1 MKVIVLLFLLSTLGS
16 VFAGTVVLTG
26 SCKTLVLNNTL
37 NFSLLNSGNDSAY
50 SVIVDPHISHAQVIG
65 NYTASLLSPGSTLNF
80 SIKLTNVTAKGT
92 YVDYLIVA
100 YQQGTSFFSVFFPC
114 WLEFGV
120 PATSELFVA
129 ATPYYANNSVE
140 LVNVTLMNGGEK
152 SVDANVSLLLPPGVR
167 AVGPSHYLLMISPAT
182 TSHLQFKID
191 IKSLSGVSLNG
202 AVYASYYLNNIS
214 FATRPDVFLI
224 APMPAKHYPV
234 GLFILY
240 GAVAVIVIFGLF
252 VLFIALRNRKRRQH
266 KPQEGV

>member
-1 MKVIVLLFLLSTLGS
+1 MLESA
-16 VFAGTVVLTG
+16 FAGTVVLTG

-37 NFSLLNSGNDSAY
+37 NFSLSNSGNDSAY
-50 SVIVDPHISHAQVIG
+50 SVIVNPYISGAQVVG
-65 NYTASLLSPGSTLNF
+65 NYSTNLLSPGSTFNF
-80 SIKLTNVTAKGT
+80 SIKLANVTAKGT
-92 YVDYLIVA
+92 YVDYIIVA

-129 ATPYYANNSVE
+129 TTPYYVNNSVE

-152 SVDANVSLLLPPGVR
+152 SVDANVSLLLPPGVH
-167 AVGPSHYLLMISPAT
+167 AVGPSHYQLMLSPAN

-191 IKSLSGVSLNG
+191 IKGLSGVSLTG

-224 APMPAKHYPV
+224 APMPAKHYPIS
-234 GLFILY
+234 LLILY
-240 GAVAVIVIFGLF
+240 GAVAIIVIFGLF
-252 VLFIALRNRKRRQH
+252 VFFIALRNRKRRQH